1 MCAARAKRLRT
12 PCRCVISCTARQQVC
27 RRNAGI
33 KFGPNPSEIK
43 TETSCSEGSTV
54 AHAALPDGYLSVLI
68 SDFVFLCIQRQRGNF
83 ANASSCFKLVSDGL
97 CSFRKRVELMHGT
110 LECALMYTG
119 FQHWRWGLSA
129 HAVGG
134 VGFGV
139 QMSVDRKLALRG
151 RRCVVP
157 RLSCINFSRWIEEVS
172 ELCRPV
178 ASNR

>member
-1 MCAARAKRLRT
+1 MFGCRFASPVKLFRGPIMSLRLEVNTLLNRPTTHVKRSSWWLCAARAKRLRT

-54 AHAALPDGYLSVLI
+54 AHAELPDGYLSVLI

-97 CSFRKRVELMHGT
+97 CSFRKRVEL
-110 LECALMYTG
+110 
-119 FQHWRWGLSA
+119 
-129 HAVGG
+129 
-134 VGFGV
+134 
-139 QMSVDRKLALRG
+139 LR
-151 RRCVVP
+151 
-157 RLSCINFSRWIEEVS
+157 S
-172 ELCRPV
+172 
-178 ASNR
+178 